1 MFEDTIAAISTSTLT
16 KTAISIVRI
25 SGKDAFTVLN
35 KIFKTKDRNY
45 QGYRIYYGHIY
56 DPSNQEIIDEVLVN
70 TFIAPKSFTGE
81 NLVEINCHGGL
92 YVTSKVLTLVLSYG
106 ARMAL
111 HGEFSKRAFLNGK
124 IDLTQAE
131 AINDLICA
139 DNKDSAKLA
148 VNSLSG
154 SISKMIN
161 PLIND
166 LEQCIAHIEVNIDYP
181 EYDDNGI
188 ITANEVSLLV
198 EDWKKQCDKII
209 NMAQNS
215 LIIKEG
221 IKTVIVGKPN
231 VGKSSLLNALLQQDK
246 AIVSDVAG
254 TTRDLVEGDIHL
266 DNVTLHLI
274 DTAGIHDTEN
284 DIEQIGIKKSRQ
296 ALSEA
301 QLVIVLIDSSDFD
314 LEDEKLLE
322 ETENLNR
329 LVVYNKKDLG
339 ITFSGINISANNG
352 DIDQLINAINDLF
365 KDSKLALSQP
375 VLTNERQIALMRQ
388 AKEAMESASRAL
400 SNNIPLDLIN
410 EDIQHAYRCL
420 KEILGQYTRE
430 DLLDGIF
437 SRFCVGKKK

>member
-56 DPSNQEIIDEVLVN
+56 DPSSQEIIDEVLVN

-437 SRFCVGKKK
+437 SRFCVGK

>member
-45 QGYRIYYGHIY
+45 QGYRIYYGNIY

-106 ARMAL
+106 ARMSL

-266 DNVTLHLI
+266 YNVTFHLI

-301 QLVIVLIDSSDFD
+301 QLVIVLIDNSDFD

-365 KDSKLALSQP
+365 RDSKLALSQP

-437 SRFCVGKKK
+437 SRFCVGK

>member
-284 DIEQIGIKKSRQ
+284 NIEQIGIKKSRQ

-365 KDSKLALSQP
+365 RDSKLALSQP

-437 SRFCVGKKK
+437 SRFCVGK

>member
-284 DIEQIGIKKSRQ
+284 DIEHIGIKKSRQ

-437 SRFCVGKKK
+437 SRFCVGK

>member
-131 AINDLICA
+131 AINDIICA

-365 KDSKLALSQP
+365 RDSKLALSQP

-437 SRFCVGKKK
+437 SRFCVGK

>member
-188 ITANEVSLLV
+188 ITAYEVSLLV

-365 KDSKLALSQP
+365 RDSKLALSQP

-437 SRFCVGKKK
+437 SRFCVGK

>member
-198 EDWKKQCDKII
+198 EDWKEQCDKII

-437 SRFCVGKKK
+437 SRFCVGK

>member
-1 MFEDTIAAISTSTLT
+1 
-16 KTAISIVRI
+16 
-25 SGKDAFTVLN
+25 
-35 KIFKTKDRNY
+35 
-45 QGYRIYYGHIY
+45 
-56 DPSNQEIIDEVLVN
+56 
-70 TFIAPKSFTGE
+70 
-81 NLVEINCHGGL
+81 
-92 YVTSKVLTLVLSYG
+92 
-106 ARMAL
+106 
-111 HGEFSKRAFLNGK
+111 
-124 IDLTQAE
+124 
-131 AINDLICA
+131 
-139 DNKDSAKLA
+139 
-148 VNSLSG
+148 
-154 SISKMIN
+154 
-161 PLIND
+161 
-166 LEQCIAHIEVNIDYP
+166 
-181 EYDDNGI
+181 
-188 ITANEVSLLV
+188 
-198 EDWKKQCDKII
+198 
-209 NMAQNS
+209 MAQNS

-365 KDSKLALSQP
+365 RDSKLALSQP

-437 SRFCVGKKK
+437 SRFCVGK

>member
-25 SGKDAFTVLN
+25 SGKDEFTVLN

-198 EDWKKQCDKII
+198 EDW
-209 NMAQNS
+209 
-215 LIIKEG
+215 
-221 IKTVIVGKPN
+221 
-231 VGKSSLLNALLQQDK
+231 
-246 AIVSDVAG
+246 
-254 TTRDLVEGDIHL
+254 
-266 DNVTLHLI
+266 
-274 DTAGIHDTEN
+274 
-284 DIEQIGIKKSRQ
+284 
-296 ALSEA
+296 
-301 QLVIVLIDSSDFD
+301 
-314 LEDEKLLE
+314 
-322 ETENLNR
+322 
-329 LVVYNKKDLG
+329 
-339 ITFSGINISANNG
+339 
-352 DIDQLINAINDLF
+352 
-365 KDSKLALSQP
+365 
-375 VLTNERQIALMRQ
+375 
-388 AKEAMESASRAL
+388 
-400 SNNIPLDLIN
+400 
-410 EDIQHAYRCL
+410 
-420 KEILGQYTRE
+420 
-430 DLLDGIF
+430 
-437 SRFCVGKKK
+437 

>member
-198 EDWKKQCDKII
+198 EDWKKQCAKII

-365 KDSKLALSQP
+365 RDSKLALSQP

-437 SRFCVGKKK
+437 SRFCVGK

>member
-221 IKTVIVGKPN
+221 ITTVIVGKPN

-437 SRFCVGKKK
+437 SRFCVGK

>member
-92 YVTSKVLTLVLSYG
+92 YVTSKVLTLVLSCG

-437 SRFCVGKKK
+437 SRFCVGK